1 MTDELD
7 WRLLDRFLAGE
18 CSPPERAAVLQWLE
32 THPLVAQYLV
42 VRQRTPPPLEVL
54 GYERMAL
61 EPLEDRRSLRGTAF
75 ASQEPVE
82 QPPVQFIRHDL
93 WDEEGGPSPL

>member
-32 THPLVAQYLV
+32 SHPLVAQDLEGG
-42 VRQRTPPPLEVL
+42 RRALANHEVL
-54 GYERMAL
+54 GYERMGL